1 MKNFIKTII
10 ACFVLIGT
18 SYGQSNF
25 CATATPIA
33 LTAGSACVN
42 GTTLGATSANF
53 LYGGCNATSVNEVW
67 YTYTA
72 TGANNDFTINSLGLT
87 NCEIVIYSGGCPAQV
102 GGGTL
107 EICNASVGVNAVNA
121 SWGFAPGTQIWIGV
135 MSNSGIEGNFQ
146 LCIDSYASNPVG
158 GNFCSIAIPI
168 CAIGTTTTVDMS
180 VMGSTGTFPSCFW
193 AAVNRDVWFTF
204 TCTVS
209 GTIEWTATPQNA
221 NELDWAMYNTTLGCP
236 GSLVACNYSYDL
248 ANGSPIGMN
257 DGISCVACPTDVAVG
272 ACGEYCGEYFVTAGQ
287 TYSIMVDIF
296 SGTIGDLDFGFTN
309 GTTAQIAPVADF
321 TVSPSVVCGPD
332 MSVTITDNSIGNPPS
347 WTFGNGNTSIGS
359 NPAPEFYNTPGT
371 YAITATVSDPQCAS
385 TYTQFIQLLAP
396 LSGGSLEIDETCP
409 LACNGSSVAD
419 FIAGG
424 DGVYS
429 YEWFDNLMNPIG
441 QNSSGATGLCAGNYT
456 LQVSSSTCPNY
467 DIPVTI
473 NSFALLDDPSFTMTS
488 SCDGGVSN
496 VSGASGGTFTFNTPP
511 GDAAVLDP
519 NTGSITSGTPG
530 ATYDVLYTTSGTCPS
545 NSIQTVTALLFDDPS
560 FNLTST
566 CDGGTAVITGT
577 GGGTFTFNTPPGDA
591 AIVNPTTGEVTGGTS
606 GSTYDVLYTTNGSCS
621 ASANL
626 NVTAILSDDP
636 TFAMTATCD
645 GGIAVVSGTAGGT
658 FLFNTPPGDGA
669 VIDPVTGEI
678 TSGTSGTQ
686 YDVLYTTNGVCWLTS
701 TQLVTVT
708 SQDDPAFALTP
719 TCDGATAIVSGLSG
733 GTFTF
738 TNAPTDGAVIDPFTG
753 EITGGTPS
761 GSYDVTYTT
770 NGTCF
775 NSLDLT
781 IVALPFDDASFSIT
795 PTCDGGIS
803 NVSGASGGTF
813 TFNTP
818 PGDAAVLDSNTG
830 IITSGTSGATYDVL
844 YTTSGTCPTNSIQ
857 TVTALLV
864 DDPSFNLTSTCDGG
878 TAVITGTGGG
888 TFTFNTP
895 PGDAAI
901 VNPTTGEVTGGTSG
915 FSYDVLYTTNGSC
928 PASANLNVT
937 AILSDD
943 PTFAMTANCDGGI
956 AVVSGTAGGTFLFNT
971 PPGDGAVIDPVTGEI
986 TNGTSGTQYDV
997 LYTTNGVCWLTS
1009 TQLVTVT
1016 SQDDPAFALT
1026 PTCDGATAIV
1036 SGLSGGT
1043 FTFTNVPT
1051 DGAVIDPFTGEI
1063 TGGTPGTIYDVM
1075 YTTTG
1080 VCPSNL
1086 VQQVTAYSLPFAP
1099 NAGTD
1104 ITYCSSDFFDDMTAN
1119 GGAGIFKWY
1128 DESGSLMGV
1137 GSLMQPYDLVGVNSY
1152 YVSETMNGCEG
1163 PLSIVVITVEE
1174 CDILIPTAFTPAGYP
1189 NSVWEILNLDNV
1201 YPNNVVQIYNR
1212 WGSLIYES
1220 EPGKYDLN
1228 PWDGT
1233 YKGELQPVSSYYY
1246 IIEFNDKNNESA
1258 KGTVTLILNN

>member
-1 MKNFIKTII
+1 
-10 ACFVLIGT
+10 
-18 SYGQSNF
+18 
-25 CATATPIA
+25 
-33 LTAGSACVN
+33 
-42 GTTLGATSANF
+42 
-53 LYGGCNATSVNEVW
+53 
-67 YTYTA
+67 
-72 TGANNDFTINSLGLT
+72 
-87 NCEIVIYSGGCPAQV
+87 
-102 GGGTL
+102 
-107 EICNASVGVNAVNA
+107 
-121 SWGFAPGTQIWIGV
+121 
-135 MSNSGIEGNFQ
+135 
-146 LCIDSYASNPVG
+146 
-158 GNFCSIAIPI
+158 
-168 CAIGTTTTVDMS
+168 MS

-248 ANGSPIGMN
+248 ANGSPVGMN
-257 DGISCVACPTDVAVG
+257 DGISCVACPTDVSVG

-359 NPAPEFYNTPGT
+359 SPAPEFYNIPGT
-371 YAITATVSDPQCAS
+371 YAITATVSNPQCAS

-396 LSGGSLEIDETCP
+396 LSGGTLEIDETCP

-441 QNSSGATGLCAGNYT
+441 QNSLGATGLCAGNYT

-473 NSFALLDDPSFTMTS
+473 NSFALLDDPTFAMTAT
-488 SCDGGVSN
+488 CDGGIAV
-496 VSGASGGTFTFNTPP
+496 VSGTAGGTFTFNTPP
-511 GDAAVLDP
+511 VDAAVLDP
-519 NTGSITSGTPG
+519 NTGIITSGTPG
-530 ATYDVLYTTSGTCPS
+530 ATYDVLYTTSGTCPT
-545 NSIQTVTALLFDDPS
+545 NSIQTFTALLVDDPS
-560 FNLTST
+560 FNLIST

-606 GSTYDVLYTTNGSCS
+606 GFTYDVLYTTNGSCS

-626 NVTAILSDDP
+626 NVTVILSDDP

-708 SQDDPAFALTP
+708 SQDDPAFVLTP

-738 TNAPTDGAVIDPFTG
+738 TNAP
-753 EITGGTPS
+753 
-761 GSYDVTYTT
+761 
-770 NGTCF
+770 
-775 NSLDLT
+775 
-781 IVALPFDDASFSIT
+781 
-795 PTCDGGIS
+795 
-803 NVSGASGGTF
+803 
-813 TFNTP
+813 
-818 PGDAAVLDSNTG
+818 
-830 IITSGTSGATYDVL
+830 
-844 YTTSGTCPTNSIQ
+844 
-857 TVTALLV
+857 
-864 DDPSFNLTSTCDGG
+864 
-878 TAVITGTGGG
+878 
-888 TFTFNTP
+888 
-895 PGDAAI
+895 
-901 VNPTTGEVTGGTSG
+901 
-915 FSYDVLYTTNGSC
+915 
-928 PASANLNVT
+928 
-937 AILSDD
+937 
-943 PTFAMTANCDGGI
+943 
-956 AVVSGTAGGTFLFNT
+956 
-971 PPGDGAVIDPVTGEI
+971 GDGAIIDLTTGLI
-986 TNGTSGTQYDV
+986 S
-997 LYTTNGVCWLTS
+997 
-1009 TQLVTVT
+1009 
-1016 SQDDPAFALT
+1016 
-1026 PTCDGATAIV
+1026 
-1036 SGLSGGT
+1036 
-1043 FTFTNVPT
+1043 
-1051 DGAVIDPFTGEI
+1051 
-1063 TGGTPGTIYDVM
+1063 GGTPGTIYGVM

-1080 VCPSNL
+1080 ACPSNL

-1128 DESGSLMGV
+1128 DEAGSLIGV

-1228 PWDGT
+1228 PWDGS